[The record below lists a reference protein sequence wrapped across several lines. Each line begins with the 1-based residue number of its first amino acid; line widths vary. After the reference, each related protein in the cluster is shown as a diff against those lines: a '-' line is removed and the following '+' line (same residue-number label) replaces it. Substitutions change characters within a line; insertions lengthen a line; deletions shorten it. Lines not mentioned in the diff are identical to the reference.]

1 MWGGVGWGPT
11 PTAKKTPQ
19 TPHEVPT
26 PGLDKEGLFER
37 TLELIPILA
46 GYDVI
51 FLQEVT
57 DEVEEII
64 KSEPAFH
71 LRLFPI
77 YFGQKRAKRSFAPI

>member
-1 MWGGVGWGPT
+1 MRFITWNID
-11 PTAKKTPQ
+11 
-19 TPHEVPT
+19 
-26 PGLDKEGLFER
+26 GLDKEGLFER

-64 KSEPAFH
+64 KSEAAFH

-77 YFGQKRAKRSFAPI
+77 FCAKLSVKS